1 MTIAVTGGNGEFGR
15 AVLESLPARTSE
27 PLVGT
32 VRDLAKV
39 APVSG
44 VDYRP
49 GDFDDPVAV
58 RAALS
63 GVDSVLINATFFGA
77 DPARRLA
84 RVTAALRAAADA
96 GVGRIVLT
104 SWSDLDNATVPA
116 VQDYKDL
123 EAVARS
129 AGPAVT
135 ILRMASGLADA
146 LARDVVWGRAGG
158 ELVAPAARAAATPA
172 AIADLAEA
180 AAAVLAE
187 PAVPTQDDLVHE
199 LTGPDQVTWDQLA
212 ELAGV
217 PFRAVD
223 DDEYLD
229 YLARFALPPAV
240 TRQLLELF
248 ADFRGAWASTPT
260 PTLADLVGHAPTP
273 GTEAVARRV
282 ARFPTS

>member
-15 AVLESLPARTSE
+15 AVLESLVARTAE
-27 PLVGT
+27 PIVGT

-39 APVSG
+39 VPAPG
-44 VDYRP
+44 VDYRS
-49 GDFDDPVAV
+49 GDFDDS
-58 RAALS
+58 AALRAS
-63 GVDSVLINATFFGA
+63 LGGVDSVLINATFFGA
-77 DPARRLA
+77 DPARRLP
-84 RVTAALRAAADA
+84 RVAAALRAAAQA

-104 SWSDLDNATVPA
+104 SWSDLDNAMVPA

-123 EAVARS
+123 EAVATS

-187 PAVPTQDDLVHE
+187 PSHHDLAYE

-217 PFRAVD
+217 PFRAVS
-223 DDEYLD
+223 DDEYRD
-229 YLARFALPPAV
+229 YLARFDLPPAV
-240 TRQLLELF
+240 TRQLIELY
-248 ADFRGAWASTPT
+248 ADFRSDWASTPT
-260 PTLADLVGHAPTP
+260 PTLATLVGHAPTA
-273 GTEAVARRV
+273 GTEAVERRV
-282 ARFPTS
+282 ARFPEG

>member
-27 PLVGT
+27 PIVGT

-39 APVSG
+39 APVPG

-49 GDFDDPVAV
+49 GDFDDPAAFQ
-58 RAALS
+58 AALR
-63 GVDSVLINATFFGA
+63 GVDVALINATFFGA
-77 DPARRLA
+77 EPARRLA

-96 GVGRIVLT
+96 EVSRIVLT

-116 VQDYKDL
+116 VRDYKDL
-123 EAVARS
+123 EAAATS

-158 ELVAPAARAAATPA
+158 ELVAPAGRAAATPA

-180 AAAVLAE
+180 TAAVLTE
-187 PAVPTQDDLVHE
+187 PGHDSLVHE

-217 PFRAVD
+217 PFRAVNE
-223 DDEYLD
+223 DEYLD
-229 YLARFALPPAV
+229 YLVRFALPPTV

-248 ADFRGAWASTPT
+248 ADFRGTWASAPT
-260 PTLADLVGHAPTP
+260 PTLAHLVGHAPTP